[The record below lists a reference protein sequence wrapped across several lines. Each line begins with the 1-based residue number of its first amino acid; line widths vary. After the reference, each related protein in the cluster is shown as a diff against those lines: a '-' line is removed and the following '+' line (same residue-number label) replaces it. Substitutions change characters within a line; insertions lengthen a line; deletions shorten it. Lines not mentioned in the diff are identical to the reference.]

1 MMMTGTVTMQDGVKL
16 AYQIDGPADGD
27 WIILLNS
34 LATDMRL
41 FDHETSYLGKTHRVL
56 RYDTR
61 GHGQS
66 DASAP
71 PYGFPRLMSD
81 VVGLIDHLEIE
92 RADML
97 GVSLGGMTA
106 LAVAI
111 AHPNR
116 VKRLICCDA
125 RADAPDPY
133 KAIWED
139 NIAKLHAE
147 NLAALCEPTLTRWF
161 TDPFLADASNKP
173 KLDVVRDM
181 FKSTSAAGYEGAA
194 QCLQTLDFLPS
205 LSTLQ
210 AETLYVTGDQ
220 DLAAPVVVMQS
231 MADATPNSTFKVI
244 EDAAHLSNLE
254 QPKQFKDII
263 TGFLAR

>member
-41 FDHETSYLGKTHRVL
+41 FDHETSYLSKTHRVL